1 MAGLVIF
8 LTTKIGDKMA
18 TIPYNFT
25 EEEIDYLT
33 LLAKDFPTSQD
44 AVTEIIN
51 LNAILNLPK
60 GTEHFMSDIHGE
72 YEAFTHI
79 LRSASGAIREKIDF
93 LFSDKLSEDERATLA
108 TLVYYPTEKTA
119 DITKD
124 MPKEERENWYR
135 TTLTYLIELS
145 RYVSTKYT
153 RSKVRKAI
161 PKGYAYV
168 LEELFNTDYTVH
180 NKKEYYDNIIDS
192 IVNMDKAPEF
202 IKVIAHLIQRLIV
215 DHLHIV
221 GDIYDRGPR
230 ADIVMDDIMKHHNV
244 DIQWG
249 NHDIVWMGAA
259 AGSRVCISTVL
270 ANSIRYNNLHVIENG
285 YGISLRS
292 LAVFANEKYA
302 NSDTSRFIADI
313 DDEDETGRKIT
324 EKDLEQ
330 TGRMAKAITIIMF
343 KLEGQA
349 IMRHPGFNMDD
360 RLLLDKID
368 YEKGTI
374 NIDGVEYELLD
385 KDFPTIDPKNP
396 YELTP
401 EETEVMH
408 EIKENFLESNKLQS
422 HVNFLFTKGS
432 MYRCYNGNL
441 LFHGAVPMDEEGNF
455 KKFTYDGV
463 EYFGKS
469 LFDYCIMQAKN
480 GYYCEEG
487 TEEKQTGKDFMW
499 WLWCGKYSPLFARE
513 KITTFER
520 RLIGNKA
527 LNIEKKDTY
536 YTVVQT
542 SAGCEYILRNF
553 GLSGI
558 HSHIINGHT
567 PVKAGAGENP
577 VKGEGKLIDIDGG
590 FCRAYQ
596 KTTGIAGY
604 TLIYNSYIMRLSSHE
619 AFTSREDAIKNNTD
633 ILSASVVFERLDKR
647 IKVGETDKGK
657 ILKAQMVSLE
667 KLLAAYR
674 QGVILEGN

>member
-1 MAGLVIF
+1 MAEF
-8 LTTKIGDKMA
+8 
-18 TIPYNFT
+18 YNFT
-25 EEEIDYLT
+25 EEEIEYLSF
-33 LLAKDFPTSQD
+33 LSKDFPTAQD

-79 LRSASGAIREKIDF
+79 LRSASGAIKEKIDF
-93 LFSDKLSEDERATLA
+93 LFSYKLSEEERKQLA
-108 TLVYYPTEKTA
+108 TLVYYPTEKLA
-119 DITKD
+119 DITAE
-124 MPKEERENWYR
+124 MTKEERDNFYR
-135 TTLTYLIELS
+135 SVLSYLIELS
-145 RYVSTKYT
+145 CYVSTKYT

-192 IVNMDKAPEF
+192 IITMDKAPEF
-202 IKVIAHLIQRLIV
+202 IRVICHLIQRLIV

-230 ADIVMDDIMKHHNV
+230 ADIVMDDIMNHHNV
-244 DIQWG
+244 DVQWG

-285 YGISLRS
+285 YGISLRP
-292 LAVFANEKYA
+292 LAVFANEKYKD
-302 NSDTSRFIADI
+302 SDYSRYIAPI

-324 EKDLEQ
+324 EKDIEQ

-349 IMRHPGFNMDD
+349 IMRHPGFEMDD

-368 YEKGTI
+368 YENGTI
-374 NIDGVEYELLD
+374 CLNGVTYELLD
-385 KDFPTIDPKNP
+385 KDFPTIDPSNP
-396 YELTP
+396 YELSK
-401 EETEVMH
+401 EETEVMA
-408 EIKENFLESNKLQS
+408 EIKANFRDSEKLQN
-422 HVNFLFTKGS
+422 HAKFLFSKGS
-432 MYRCYNGNL
+432 MYRTYNGNL
-441 LFHGAVPMDEEGNF
+441 LFHGAVPMDDEGNF
-455 KKFTYDGV
+455 KKFNYDGV
-463 EYFGKS
+463 DYYGKA
-469 LFDYCIMQAKN
+469 LFDYCVMQAKN
-480 GYYCEEG
+480 GYFCEEG

-499 WLWCGKYSPLFARE
+499 WLWCGKFSPLFARD

-520 RLIGNKA
+520 RLIDDKS
-527 LNIEKKDTY
+527 LYIEQKDTY
-536 YTVVQT
+536 YKVVET
-542 SAGCEYILRNF
+542 SAGCEFILQNF
-553 GLSGI
+553 GLSGV

-657 ILKAQMVSLE
+657 LLKAQMSSLE

-674 QGVILEGN
+674 QGVLQEQK